1 MSEDEKT
8 LDEGM
13 TNDPDSVKVEILDDV
28 EEGEEEDVSE
38 GSDLA
43 EEYLSQIKY
52 LQAEFENYKKI
63 AEREKAGYIKR
74 ANERLIT
81 DLLPIIDSL
90 EGAILT
96 ARKGGDH
103 ETLVKGIE
111 LIYAD
116 FVDIL
121 RDKGLSHIDAV
132 GEKFDPYKHEA
143 MMIDQDTDLPE
154 DTVTEELQKG
164 YSLDG
169 TIIRTSKVK
178 VVK

>member
-8 LDEGM
+8 LDERM
-13 TNDPDSVKVEILDDV
+13 TKEPDAVKVEILDD
-28 EEGEEEDVSE
+28 EEERGEGDLSE
-38 GSDLA
+38 EPDLA
-43 EEYLSQIKY
+43 EEYLTQIKY
-52 LQAEFENYKKI
+52 LQAELENYKKI
-63 AEREKAGYIKR
+63 ADREKAVYIKR

-90 EGAILT
+90 EGAIST

-103 ETLVKGIE
+103 ETLIKGIE

-116 FVDIL
+116 FIDIL
-121 RDKGLSHIDAV
+121 RDKGLSRIDAV
-132 GEKFDPYKHEA
+132 GGKFDPYKHEA

-169 TIIRTSKVK
+169 TVIRTSKVK